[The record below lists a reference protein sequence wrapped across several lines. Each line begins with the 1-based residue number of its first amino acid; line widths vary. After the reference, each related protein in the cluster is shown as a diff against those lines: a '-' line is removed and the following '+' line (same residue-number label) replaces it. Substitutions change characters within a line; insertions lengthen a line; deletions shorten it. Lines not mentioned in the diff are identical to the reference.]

1 MALSRSPDPPD
12 HHISHLPYF
21 TERRRS
27 YHGYGPSGS
36 LSWFSTSSVLS
47 HDVARV
53 SLREHM
59 RLAEKS
65 WSKTVE
71 QRHTL
76 LSEWRYPEI
85 MPLFPA
91 DSPKKYPGSP
101 YSIWDFVPASWSC
114 PYEMERIGRM
124 GDGGKW
130 LWQVAPLGTA
140 RSVPAHANETCLRSE
155 DETIE
160 RTHCEI
166 WAYDYSVTNFGKQ
179 LSYEHR
185 ARAHFTQAGI
195 SGVTNATSWPPFYTI
210 QDLMKINGHDYMG
223 RYFGPKLTLLAES
236 DILKMDIEYAEFA
249 SLTSLDRAFP
259 KEEDFELPIGQLM
272 VELHLFGHE
281 EMTGYNFLKWWESL
295 EARGLRPVWTEPNLL
310 YTTMRIEKGDPR
322 LAEYTLVNIK
332 DRRSVLFEGLN

>member
-1 MALSRSPDPPD
+1 MLTTRHLRLLLLAAFSVFTLTL
-12 HHISHLPYF
+12 IS
-21 TERRRS
+21 S
-27 YHGYGPSGS
+27 YGSAGS
-36 LSWFSTSSVLS
+36 LSWLS
-47 HDVARV
+47 PSALRHDVARV

-59 RLAEKS
+59 RLAEKI

-71 QRHTL
+71 QRHNL

-91 DSPKKYPGSP
+91 SSPKKYPASP
-101 YSIWDFVPASWSC
+101 YSIWDFVPASWTC

-130 LWQVAPLGTA
+130 VCGITSQATA
-140 RSVPAHANETCLRSE
+140 SQPSWYNSKLLPTHANGAFLRSE

-166 WAYDYSVTNFGKQ
+166 WAYDFSVTNFGKQ
-179 LSYEHR
+179 LRKEHR

-195 SGVTNATSWPPFYTI
+195 SGVTNTTARPPFYTI
-210 QDLMKINGHDYMG
+210 QDLMKKNGHDYI
-223 RYFGPKLTLLAES
+223 

-249 SLTSLDRAFP
+249 SLSSLDRQFP
-259 KEEDFELPIGQLM
+259 EEDGFDLPIGQLM
-272 VELHLFGHE
+272 VELHLFGYE
-281 EMTGYNFLKWWESL
+281 KMTGYNFLKWWESL

-310 YTTMRIEKGDPR
+310 YTTMNIEKGDPR

-332 DRRSVLFEGLN
+332 DRRSVLFQGLN

>member
-1 MALSRSPDPPD
+1 MVATRPLRFILLGAFAIFVITLLS
-12 HHISHLPYF
+12 
-21 TERRRS
+21 
-27 YHGYGPSGS
+27 GYGPGGS
-36 LSWFSTSSVLS
+36 LSWLSTSSVLS

-59 RLAEKS
+59 RLAEKI

-71 QRHTL
+71 QRHNL
-76 LSEWRYPEI
+76 LGEWRYPEN

-124 GDGGKW
+124 GDGGKPS
-130 LWQVAPLGTA
+130 LAMASQPPTLKGP
-140 RSVPAHANETCLRSE
+140 PAHANETFLRLE

-160 RTHCEI
+160 RTNCEI
-166 WAYDYSVTNFGKQ
+166 WAYDYSVTSFGKQ

-195 SGVTNATSWPPFYTI
+195 SGVTNATSFPPFYTI
-210 QDLMKINGHDYMG
+210 QDLMKTNGHDYI
-223 RYFGPKLTLLAES
+223 
-236 DILKMDIEYAEFA
+236 DVLKMDIEYAEFA
-249 SLTSLDRAFP
+249 SLTSLNRAFP
-259 KEEDFELPIGQLM
+259 EEDGFELPIGQLM

-281 EMTGYNFLKWWESL
+281 DMTGYNFLQWWETL

-322 LAEYTLVNIK
+322 LAEYTLVNTK